1 MSHLAL
7 AVEGRPDRL
16 NSLAVKAFEVR
27 FGDGLHD
34 TGRWQGEGRWQGGV
48 LQLQTRLVDVA
59 LAGLDKRLPAVRLRG
74 PVNLSLEPQ
83 HNAATPQALLA
94 KLEAQLQGAPAAPGA
109 PAFTLGA
116 RADATLPSLTTTDGW
131 QFAVRELKANAGE
144 AQATAIAQAARH
156 GEHWQASGHGEL
168 HRFDPAQWWRGEA
181 GSAWRTGHHRLN
193 GRWTFEGDG
202 PAAGGN
208 TPLAGHAS
216 LQLDPSTLA
225 DVPLQGHASLKTAG
239 AQAIAIDAAVDSGS
253 NHLQA
258 RGQWHWLG
266 HRGKDAWDLQARL
279 PEVATLG
286 PLARLSPALAPW
298 APSAG
303 NGTLEA
309 HFEGRWPRMRSTGHV
324 ELNGVKAGD
333 FSAVSLRSQWQAD
346 LATAESEVPLDA
358 SLTIE
363 QARVGVQAVSHVGAR
378 LTGSARAHQLSLR
391 IDTAARPP
399 AWAETLTNRGQPIAT
414 ALLLRANGRWT
425 RGGDADR
432 WSLQIEDLRAGT
444 PEGEAVGGQLLEAR
458 DVHAELGFAPE
469 AGLRQITAEPGSV
482 RLLGA
487 ALRWSELRWQAGA
500 DAEAPPHLDVQAQL
514 EPLRVAPLLARL
526 QPDFGWGGDLAVRGH
541 VVIRTGTAVHIDT
554 VVERDS
560 GDLSV
565 TDEGGTQ
572 TLGLTD
578 LRLGLAADQGRWYFT
593 QALAGQTVG
602 VLAGAQ
608 SLQLPAKAWWPTAQ
622 TPMQGVLE
630 LRVDN
635 LGVWGPWTPPGWR
648 LAGTLHTVA
657 TLGGR
662 FGAPE
667 YTGRLEA
674 HGLGARNL
682 LEGVNVTDGEVLLA
696 LNGPT
701 AEVQQFTL
709 KGGDGSA
716 TLSGGAS
723 FGEAPRAQL
732 QLKATRFQVLG
743 RVDRRMVA
751 SGQAQLQLQ
760 KDAVALEGRLRIDE
774 GLFDFS
780 RSNAPTLDDD
790 VSVVRPS
797 KANETSVPAAAARPR
812 RLDLQMAVDLGDH
825 LRLRGHGIDTLLR
838 GELRMTTPNGKFAV
852 HGTVRAD
859 QGTYAAYGQK
869 LDIER
874 GLVEFNGALAD
885 PRLDILALR
894 PNVDVRVGVAVTG
907 TAQKPR
913 VKLYSE
919 PEMSDNDKLSWL
931 VLGRAPENLGH
942 NDAALLQHAAMALL
956 AGEGDTPTDRVMQAL
971 GLDEFTVRQQGEGD
985 VRTTIVSLGKQ
996 ISRRWYVGYERGL
1009 QSTTGTWALIYRIA
1023 QRFTLRAQSGE
1034 DNAIDVIWS
1043 WRWN

>member
-1 MSHLAL
+1 
-7 AVEGRPDRL
+7 
-16 NSLAVKAFEVR
+16 
-27 FGDGLHD
+27 
-34 TGRWQGEGRWQGGV
+34 
-48 LQLQTRLVDVA
+48 
-59 LAGLDKRLPAVRLRG
+59 
-74 PVNLSLEPQ
+74 
-83 HNAATPQALLA
+83 
-94 KLEAQLQGAPAAPGA
+94 
-109 PAFTLGA
+109 
-116 RADATLPSLTTTDGW
+116 
-131 QFAVRELKANAGE
+131 
-144 AQATAIAQAARH
+144 
-156 GEHWQASGHGEL
+156 
-168 HRFDPAQWWRGEA
+168 
-181 GSAWRTGHHRLN
+181 
-193 GRWTFEGDG
+193 
-202 PAAGGN
+202 
-208 TPLAGHAS
+208 
-216 LQLDPSTLA
+216 
-225 DVPLQGHASLKTAG
+225 
-239 AQAIAIDAAVDSGS
+239 
-253 NHLQA
+253 
-258 RGQWHWLG
+258 
-266 HRGKDAWDLQARL
+266 
-279 PEVATLG
+279 
-286 PLARLSPALAPW
+286 
-298 APSAG
+298 
-303 NGTLEA
+303 
-309 HFEGRWPRMRSTGHV
+309 
-324 ELNGVKAGD
+324 
-333 FSAVSLRSQWQAD
+333 
-346 LATAESEVPLDA
+346 
-358 SLTIE
+358 
-363 QARVGVQAVSHVGAR
+363 
-378 LTGSARAHQLSLR
+378 
-391 IDTAARPP
+391 
-399 AWAETLTNRGQPIAT
+399 
-414 ALLLRANGRWT
+414 
-425 RGGDADR
+425 
-432 WSLQIEDLRAGT
+432 
-444 PEGEAVGGQLLEAR
+444 
-458 DVHAELGFAPE
+458 
-469 AGLRQITAEPGSV
+469 
-482 RLLGA
+482 
-487 ALRWSELRWQAGA
+487 
-500 DAEAPPHLDVQAQL
+500 
-514 EPLRVAPLLARL
+514 
-526 QPDFGWGGDLAVRGH
+526 
-541 VVIRTGTAVHIDT
+541 
-554 VVERDS
+554 
-560 GDLSV
+560 
-565 TDEGGTQ
+565 
-572 TLGLTD
+572 
-578 LRLGLAADQGRWYFT
+578 
-593 QALAGQTVG
+593 

-797 KANETSVPAAAARPR
+797 KANETSVPAAAAKPR